1 MKKSILVFLSILL
14 VCTYS
19 VMAQGTLSPA
29 DFEKKISTL
38 QPQLLDVRT
47 AREYQSSHI
56 KNALQAD
63 WLNKEQFADRTQY
76 LDKSKPVF
84 VYCASGGRSGEA
96 AKWLHEKG
104 FTDVQNLQGGL
115 TAWKMEGR
123 SVESVTNAAQLSV
136 TKYAELTQ
144 TSGTVLVDFGAEWCP
159 PCKKMEPVIKQL
171 QTELANKF
179 VFVKADGGNDIDVM
193 KNEKVT
199 AIPTFILYKNGKEIW
214 RKQGIVELTE
224 LKKRIT
230 E

>member
-1 MKKSILVFLSILL
+1 MKKSLLICLTSLLVFT
-14 VCTYS
+14 VF
-19 VMAQGTLSPA
+19 VKAQETLSPA
-29 DFEKKISTL
+29 DFEKKMVTL

-63 WLNKEQFADRTQY
+63 WLNKDQFADRTQY
-76 LDKSKPVF
+76 LDKTKPVF
-84 VYCASGGRSGEA
+84 VYCASGGRSSEA

-115 TAWKMEGR
+115 SAWKMEGR
-123 SVESVTNAAQLSV
+123 SVESVANAVQLSV
-136 TKYAELTQ
+136 AKYAELTQ
-144 TSGTVLVDFGAEWCP
+144 TSGIVLVDFGAEWCP

-171 QTELANKF
+171 RMELANGF

-199 AIPTFILYKNGKEIW
+199 AIPTFIIYKNCKEIW
-214 RKQGIVELTE
+214 RKQGIVELAE